1 MYTACF
7 LEMCLLAMIEIRRV
21 PALSKRLGCVLLD
34 LVYCLAVVRVSAGM
48 GRVDRSQLP
57 FSGGRALWETA
68 SIGCGI
74 PAMSGLLGTG
84 LSAIVTHTEA
94 IRLYARCRISRSL
107 PDNP

>member
-1 MYTACF
+1 MPRPCP
-7 LEMCLLAMIEIRRV
+7 L
-21 PALSKRLGCVLLD
+21 KRLGCDLLD
-34 LVYCLAVVRVSAGM
+34 LVCCLAVVRVSAGM

-68 SIGCGI
+68 CGI